1 MSVTDVLKE
10 SLHYP
15 FIEKEKIIILG
26 IFYALI
32 SAISLEISY
41 LISTPLMTS
50 SSSTLINET
59 ATTLYQQINHIFAQI
74 PTTNLYVSIIL
85 GILMILIGILAT
97 GYDYR
102 VIKEAINKNN
112 FLPKFNNF
120 LSMFIEGLK
129 ITVVEIVYAILPIIF
144 LVSGFHIMT
153 YGGIFL
159 TIGSILSCIG
169 LICTIL
175 MVLIQIMAINHMVAN
190 DGKINYAFKVKDI
203 LNIINSISWIR
214 YIGALFMLVIICVII
229 GIAAS
234 MIISFIMLGVM
245 MISSQV
251 LLTSLVTLIIM
262 GLFVTPFLSLF
273 CDRALGSL
281 YNEQVNDL
289 SVDKKYIIK

>member
-120 LSMFIEGLK
+120 LLMFIEGLK

>member
-112 FLPKFNNF
+112 FLPNFNNF

-262 GLFVTPFLSLF
+262 GLFVTPFLSLL

>member
-1 MSVTDVLKE
+1 
-10 SLHYP
+10 
-15 FIEKEKIIILG
+15 
-26 IFYALI
+26 
-32 SAISLEISY
+32 
-41 LISTPLMTS
+41 
-50 SSSTLINET
+50 
-59 ATTLYQQINHIFAQI
+59 
-74 PTTNLYVSIIL
+74 
-85 GILMILIGILAT
+85 
-97 GYDYR
+97 
-102 VIKEAINKNN
+102 
-112 FLPKFNNF
+112 
-120 LSMFIEGLK
+120 
-129 ITVVEIVYAILPIIF
+129 
-144 LVSGFHIMT
+144 MT

-251 LLTSLVTLIIM
+251 ILTSLVTLVIM
-262 GLFVTPFLSLF
+262 GLFITPFLSLF
-273 CDRALGSL
+273 CDRTLGSL
-281 YNEQVNDL
+281 YNERVKDL
-289 SVDKKYIIK
+289 NVDEKYIIK

>member
-112 FLPKFNNF
+112 FLPNFNNF

>member
-159 TIGSILSCIG
+159 TIGAILSCIG

-251 LLTSLVTLIIM
+251 ILTSLVTLVIM
-262 GLFVTPFLSLF
+262 GLFITPFLSLF
-273 CDRALGSL
+273 CDRTLGSL
-281 YNEQVNDL
+281 YNERVKDL
-289 SVDKKYIIK
+289 NVDEKYIIK

>member
-159 TIGSILSCIG
+159 TIGAILSCIG

>member
-97 GYDYR
+97 GCDYR

>member
-32 SAISLEISY
+32 SAINLGISY

-59 ATTLYQQINHIFAQI
+59 ATTFYQQINHIFAQI
-74 PTTNLYVSIIL
+74 PTTNLYESIIL
-85 GILMILIGILAT
+85 GIVMILLGILAT

-120 LSMFIEGLK
+120 LLMFIEGLK
-129 ITVVEIVYAILPIIF
+129 ITVVEIAYDILPIIL
-144 LVSGFHIMT
+144 LVTGFYIMT

-159 TIGSILSCIG
+159 TIGSILSCVGI
-169 LICTIL
+169 ICAIL
-175 MVLIQIMAINHMVAN
+175 MVLIQIMAINHMIAN
-190 DGKINYAFKVKDI
+190 DGKITFAFKVKDI

-251 LLTSLVTLIIM
+251 ILTSLVTLVIM
-262 GLFVTPFLSLF
+262 GLFITPFLSLF
-273 CDRALGSL
+273 CDRTLGSL
-281 YNEQVNDL
+281 YNERVKDL
-289 SVDKKYIIK
+289 NVDEKYIIK